1 MLINGQKCN
10 RPKSQHQK
18 KLQKPDV
25 DSNSGRHYWSRVRL
39 AEEGFIWRVVCPAA
53 AAAAE
58 VGRGA
63 PLRDGPSLWAMR
75 SSSTIVCETAEAL
88 WASLEAAWGCGARLD
103 FAAAAAAAEGG
114 RGAPLRAESS
124 SMGDDGAECGVGRT
138 PPLAAGVALF
148 VVVVVVVVAA
158 PALRSCCLS
167 RHRDSLSSSVSAG
180 AGGTAAGGA
189 RADTPADEE
198 GSRPAGRKGPRAAA
212 SGSSS
217 AEKLLRM
224 AAAPADDDD
233 EVVCWLARGAGAG
246 LGSVLLCFVG
256 SGRPSKGDS
265 SRGRLG
271 GGTASTADG
280 VGAAIL
286 LFFVGLGA

>member
-1 MLINGQKCN
+1 
-10 RPKSQHQK
+10 
-18 KLQKPDV
+18 
-25 DSNSGRHYWSRVRL
+25 
-39 AEEGFIWRVVCPAA
+39 
-53 AAAAE
+53 
-58 VGRGA
+58 
-63 PLRDGPSLWAMR
+63 MR
-75 SSSTIVCETAEAL
+75 SSSIIVCETADAL
-88 WASLEAAWGCGARLD
+88 WPSLEAAWGCGARLAL
-103 FAAAAAAAEGG
+103 AAAAAAAEGG
-114 RGAPLRAESS
+114 PGAPLRAESS
-124 SMGDDGAECGVGRT
+124 SKGDVGAECGVGRT
-138 PPLAAGVALF
+138 PPLAAGVALL
-148 VVVVVVVVAA
+148 VAAVVVVVAA

-180 AGGTAAGGA
+180 AGGTATGGA

-198 GSRPAGRKGPRAAA
+198 SGRPAGRKGPRAAA

-224 AAAPADDDD
+224 AADDDD
-233 EVVCWLARGAGAG
+233 DGVVCWLARGAGAG

-256 SGRPSKGDS
+256 SGRPSNGDS

-271 GGTASTADG
+271 GGTAIASAADG

>member
-1 MLINGQKCN
+1 M
-10 RPKSQHQK
+10 
-18 KLQKPDV
+18 
-25 DSNSGRHYWSRVRL
+25 
-39 AEEGFIWRVVCPAA
+39 VCPAAA

-63 PLRDGPSLWAMR
+63 PLRGGPSLWAMR
-75 SSSTIVCETAEAL
+75 SSSIIVCETADAL
-88 WASLEAAWGCGARLD
+88 WLSLEAAWGCGARLA
-103 FAAAAAAAEGG
+103 FAAAAAAAAEGG
-114 RGAPLRAESS
+114 PGAPLRADSS

-138 PPLAAGVALF
+138 PPLAAGVALL
-148 VVVVVVVVAA
+148 VAAVVVVVAA

-167 RHRDSLSSSVSAG
+167 RQRDSLSSSVSAG

-198 GSRPAGRKGPRAAA
+198 SGRPAGRKGPRAAA

-224 AAAPADDDD
+224 ADDDD
-233 EVVCWLARGAGAG
+233 DDGVECWLARGAGAG

-271 GGTASTADG
+271 GGTAIASAADG

>member
-1 MLINGQKCN
+1 
-10 RPKSQHQK
+10 
-18 KLQKPDV
+18 
-25 DSNSGRHYWSRVRL
+25 VRL
-39 AEEGFIWRVVCPAA
+39 AEEGFIWRVVCPA

-75 SSSTIVCETAEAL
+75 SSSTIVCETADAL
-88 WASLEAAWGCGARLD
+88 WVSLEAAWGCGARLD

-148 VVVVVVVVAA
+148 VAA

-180 AGGTAAGGA
+180 AGGTAAGDA

-224 AAAPADDDD
+224 APAPADDDD
-233 EVVCWLARGAGAG
+233 VVCWLARGAGAG

-286 LFFVGLGA
+286 LFFVGLCA